1 MPRVVFL
8 FAACCVA
15 LPATAVRLVSLNVH
29 AWRDSQHEDN
39 VERVC
44 ELLRQI
50 DPDIVCLNEVL
61 HPFAPPPSSDP
72 YWEAVRSRRG
82 RGLKLAP
89 PTDAAASSL
98 ERLRDSLQF
107 KHCTF
112 GAATERGSFFGDI
125 PFGNAIL
132 SRFPLERVQHNIM
145 RPEPGDLTLGDQERT
160 AEDLEASS
168 SPRPPVNRKTR
179 FQAHTSISFRLRR
192 AV

>member
-1 MPRVVFL
+1 M
-8 FAACCVA
+8 
-15 LPATAVRLVSLNVH
+15 
-29 AWRDSQHEDN
+29 
-39 VERVC
+39 
-44 ELLRQI
+44 
-50 DPDIVCLNEVL
+50 
-61 HPFAPPPSSDP
+61 
-72 YWEAVRSRRG
+72 
-82 RGLKLAP
+82 
-89 PTDAAASSL
+89 AAASSL